1 MKLKEIHEL
10 AIAMGRAADPRG
22 EKGVQKELD
31 HQKRIYDSLKGKEKE
46 VFPVELLTNPYADSR
61 IVNGNGDEEING
73 LICGVDMETQEILLA
88 DRLREKGAPIDMVL
102 THHPE
107 GTGLVGLG
115 NIMGMQSQIFAGE
128 GIPVHI
134 AEGVMAPRIEEVRR
148 RLMASNFQRAVDAAR
163 LLGLPMMSSHTPC
176 DNLVQK
182 FLDDLFAEKQPETVG
197 DIIDLL
203 YEIPEY
209 QMAGVNMD
217 GPMILCGKRE
227 NSCGK
232 IFCEMTGGI
241 GTAKEMY
248 RELSARGVGT
258 CVCMHMRD
266 EAREEAEKYHINVVI
281 AGHMASDSIGLN
293 LFLDALKARGVEI
306 IAASGLLRVERE

>member
-10 AIAMGRAADPRG
+10 AVKMGKAADPRG
-22 EKGVQKELD
+22 ESGIQKELD
-31 HQKRIYDSLKGKEKE
+31 HQKHIYENLKGKEKE
-46 VFPVELLTNPYADSR
+46 AFPLELLDNPYADSR
-61 IVNGNGDEEING
+61 ILNGEGDEDISG

-88 DRLREKGAPIDMVL
+88 DRLREKGMPIDMVL

-107 GTGLVGLG
+107 GAGLVGLS

-134 AEGVMAPRIEEVRR
+134 AEGLMGPRIEEIRR
-148 RLMASNFQRAVDAAR
+148 RLMASNFQRAVDAAK
-163 LLGLPMMSSHTPC
+163 LLDMPLMSCHTPC

-182 FLDDLFAEKQPETVG
+182 FLDDYFKKEEPQNVG
-197 DIIDLL
+197 DVLDLL
-203 YEIPEY
+203 FDIPEY
-209 QMAGVNMD
+209 RLAAKNMD
-217 GPMILCGKRE
+217 GPVILNGKRE
-227 NSCGK
+227 NSCGR
-232 IFCEMTGGI
+232 ILCEMTGGT

-248 RELSARGVGT
+248 RELSSRGFGT

-266 EAREEAEKYHINVVI
+266 EAREEAEKNHINVII
-281 AGHMASDSIGLN
+281 AGHMASDSIGIN

-306 IAASGLLRVERE
+306 IPASGLLRVER